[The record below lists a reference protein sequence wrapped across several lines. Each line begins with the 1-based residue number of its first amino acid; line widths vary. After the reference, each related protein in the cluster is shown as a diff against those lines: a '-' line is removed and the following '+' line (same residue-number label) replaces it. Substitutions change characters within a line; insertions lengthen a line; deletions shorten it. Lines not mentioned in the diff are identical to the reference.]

1 MIRHVSNPLQALSAA
16 ARIGY
21 PVMIRAAYALGG
33 LGSGFSDNAEELR
46 ALVTIAF
53 KHTNQVL
60 VDKSMKGWKEVE
72 YEVVR
77 DAYDNCITVSARFVM
92 LYGTVGIHLIDNFV
106 SAFERRRI
114 RTCVKCV
121 MVIRMFS
128 SRVLVRLKETTLP
141 HIGQIIN

>member
-1 MIRHVSNPLQALSAA
+1 MFLTDARVTLQALSAA

-33 LGSGFSDNAEELR
+33 LGSGFSDNEEELQ

-77 DAYDNCITVSARFVM
+77 DAYDNCITVSARCVRGLQVVCNTFFWKLAPTHPLV
-92 LYGTVGIHLIDNFV
+92 TLITLNLTTSQRF
-106 SAFERRRI
+106 FPENLTPPTPICI
-114 RTCVKCV
+114 R
-121 MVIRMFS
+121 
-128 SRVLVRLKETTLP
+128 
-141 HIGQIIN
+141 